1 LWEFRKSDKKKYR
14 ILPTKSIDDIES
26 SYQKV
31 LLNKKIGENMTIVD
45 NESMKLDF
53 IDCSAPKMIG
63 PKKGQLRFEYIYFFN
78 ILGRTKSPWK
88 PLSFLVYKDVSQDSC

>member
-1 LWEFRKSDKKKYR
+1 LWEFRESDKKKFR
-14 ILPTKSIDDIES
+14 ILHTKSIDDIEN

-31 LLNKKIGENMTIVD
+31 LNQKIGENMIIVD

-53 IDCSAPKMIG
+53 TDCSAPKMIG

-78 ILGRTKSPWK
+78 IYVIYAL
-88 PLSFLVYKDVSQDSC
+88 F

>member
-1 LWEFRKSDKKKYR
+1 MWEFRESDKKKFR
-14 ILPTKSIDDIES
+14 ILHTKSIDDIEN

-31 LLNKKIGENMTIVD
+31 LLNQKIGENMTIVD

-53 IDCSAPKMIG
+53 TDCSAPKMIG

-78 ILGRTKSPWK
+78 IYVIYAL
-88 PLSFLVYKDVSQDSC
+88 F

>member
-1 LWEFRKSDKKKYR
+1 MWEFRESDKKKFR

-31 LLNKKIGENMTIVD
+31 SLNQETGENMTLVD
-45 NESMKLDF
+45 NELMKLDF
-53 IDCSAPKMIG
+53 TDCSAPKMIE

-78 ILGRTKSPWK
+78 IFVIYAL
-88 PLSFLVYKDVSQDSC
+88 F